1 MCPRPVHYTLL
12 NYASYII
19 FYSNAI
25 VKATIKLLSFYSCF
39 SIVGYNPKKH
49 RAVNLG
55 KGCRE
60 PNIAI
65 HEIMHALGGYHMI

>member
-1 MCPRPVHYTLL
+1 MFKFQAT
-12 NYASYII
+12 
-19 FYSNAI
+19 
-25 VKATIKLLSFYSCF
+25 VKSFSFYSCF

-60 PNIAI
+60 SNIAI
-65 HEIMHALGGYHMI
+65 HEIMHALGVYPML